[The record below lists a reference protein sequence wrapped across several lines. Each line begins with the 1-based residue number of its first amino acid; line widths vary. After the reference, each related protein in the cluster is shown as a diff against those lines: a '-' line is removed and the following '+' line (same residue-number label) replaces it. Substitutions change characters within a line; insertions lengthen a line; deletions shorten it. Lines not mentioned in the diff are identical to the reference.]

1 MGLYPKGAELYKA
14 VVGIP
19 RGPHS
24 HLFIVDPQTGHGDD
38 DNNGQTFER
47 PLATLAAA
55 EDLCVTNH
63 NDAVAIVGGPTAL
76 NLTENLA
83 WDKSYTH
90 LFGLTGDL
98 PGIGQR
104 ARITSAVDAAIT
116 EMLTLSGSG
125 CIFKNLN
132 VQNECTADADSG
144 AMTISGMR
152 NYLKNCFVSGMLHAT
167 PAARAAA
174 YSLTMTGPENYLER
188 CAVGV
193 STIERTAHNA
203 ELILSGS
210 NCKRNHFVKTQFL
223 SQSVDA
229 GKVIVRI
236 AAATELWQLI
246 FEECYWSN
254 LAMNSGAG
262 AGGTKI
268 DHAIEDGATMYHQI
282 EFRGLNTAYGC
293 TAFIDV
299 ATYAFTHGA
308 AVGGAVAPIALNNL
322 TT

>member
-47 PLATLAAA
+47 PLATLEAA

-63 NDAVAIVGGPTAL
+63 NDAVLVVGGPTAC
-76 NLTENLA
+76 NLA
-83 WDKSYTH
+83 AELNWDKSYTH
-90 LFGLTGDL
+90 LIGLTGDL
-98 PGIGQR
+98 PGVGQR
-104 ARITSAVDAAIT
+104 ARIYGLPSVDLDYLIDFQ
-116 EMLTLSGSG
+116 GSG
-125 CIFKNLN
+125 CIVKNI
-132 VQNECTADADSG
+132 QAFNENDVAETSG
-144 AMTISGMR
+144 AAIVSGMR
-152 NYLKNCFVSGMLHAT
+152 NYFKNFFAAGMGHLT
-167 PAARAAA
+167 AAAQAGA
-174 YSLTMTGPENYLER
+174 YSLHVTGPENFFDR
-188 CAVGV
+188 CAIGV

-203 ELILSGS
+203 ELILSGT
-210 NCKRNHFVKTQFL
+210 NCKRNHFRKTQFL

-229 GKVIVRI
+229 GKVLIRI
-236 AAATELWQLI
+236 AADTQLWQLI
-246 FEECYWSN
+246 FEECIWSN

-282 EFRGLNTAYGC
+282 QLVGLNTAFGC
-293 TAFIDV
+293 TAFTDV
-299 ATYAFTHGA
+299 ATYVFTHGA

>member
-1 MGLYPKGAELYKA
+1 MGLFPRHA
-14 VVGIP
+14 VYYEALTGLP
-19 RGPHS
+19 RGPYS
-24 HLFIVDPQTGHGDD
+24 RVFLVDAQHGDD
-38 DNNGQTFER
+38 DNNGQSFEH
-47 PLATLAAA
+47 PLLTLEAA
-55 EDLCVTNH
+55 EDLCVDNH
-63 NDAVAIVGGPTAL
+63 NDVVAIIGGPTQL
-76 NLTENLA
+76 NLAAALT

-90 LFGLTGDL
+90 LVGLTNDL
-98 PGIGQR
+98 PGVGQR
-104 ARITSAVDAAIT
+104 ARLTSATDAAIAA
-116 EMLTLSGSG
+116 MLTVSGNG

-132 VQNECTADADSG
+132 IQNECVADADSG
-144 AMTISGMR
+144 ALVVSGMR
-152 NYLKNCFVSGMLHAT
+152 NYFRNCFISGMIGSA

-174 YSLTMTGPENYLER
+174 YSATVTGPENYFDR
-188 CAVGV
+188 CAIGV

-210 NCKRNHFVKTQFL
+210 NCKRNHFRKTQFL

-229 GKVIVRI
+229 GKVLVRI
-236 AAATELWQLI
+236 AASTELWQLN
-246 FEECYWSN
+246 FEECIWSN

-282 EFRGLNTAYGC
+282 QFWGLNTAFGC
-293 TAFIDV
+293 TAFVDV